1 MGPRHHP
8 RHHRPSRR
16 WLLTRITLDHLRGGD
31 PVMDDE
37 IPLAGGQSTPGVVR
51 VGDTVR
57 RPLKPG
63 WEFRHAL
70 LRHLEDRGFAMSPR
84 LLGIDQQGREMLTY
98 LDGAT
103 ITNGEVPLFEIGA
116 MIGAFHAATAG
127 TSLAG
132 KREVVCH
139 QDIAPWNTVHRQGR
153 LIGLIDFDGAAPGD
167 RLDDIAYAAWTFL
180 DIGSSDASVVT
191 IGLRDLQDGYG
202 LPDRVGLSDAVI
214 RQQQRVLAWRQRMAE
229 SAADPAIREMSRERT
244 SIISLQMEW
253 VARHRSL
260 IDESNT

>member
-1 MGPRHHP
+1 MN
-8 RHHRPSRR
+8 
-16 WLLTRITLDHLRGGD
+16 
-31 PVMDDE
+31 DE
-37 IPLAGGQSTPGVVR
+37 IRLAGGQSTPGVVR

-70 LRHLEDRGFAMSPR
+70 LRHLEDRGFDMSPR
-84 LLGIDQQGREMLTY
+84 LLGIDQRRREILTY

-103 ITNGEVPLFEIGA
+103 IANGEVSLGEIGA

-127 TSLAG
+127 TDLAG
-132 KREVVCH
+132 NREVVCH

-180 DIGSSDASVVT
+180 DIGSNEAT
-191 IGLRDLQDGYG
+191 IVRTGLRDLQVGYG
-202 LPDRVGLSDAVI
+202 LPHRVGLSDALV
-214 RQQQRVLAWRQRMAE
+214 RQQRRVLAWRQRMAK
-229 SAADPAIREMSRERT
+229 SAADHAIREMSRERT

-260 IDESNT
+260 IDESKS